1 MKVSFADTF
10 EKVNLLIASSSFAPQ
25 PIRRPVDQIRLS
37 VLEAIA
43 TGRLRPGDRLPS
55 EAEQA
60 RGFQVSRATVREA
73 LRSLAEAGLVSTVRG
88 RGGGSFVNRLDS
100 GPAERSLS
108 EAMGLLL
115 HVDAISVGELLEA
128 RRALEGTCARLA
140 AARHNPPDLAA
151 MAGTLERA
159 RDESLSADVWL
170 SLDID
175 FHRAVAESASNRVLL
190 VPLAALHALVQPRLN
205 EAILP
210 LIDRSEINAQH
221 QAIHDSIGS
230 RDVSGAGAAVDRHLD
245 HLDHLYR
252 AAGVV

>member
-1 MKVSFADTF
+1 MTAQ
-10 EKVNLLIASSSFAPQ
+10 SSFAPQ
-25 PIRRPVDQIRLS
+25 PIRRPVEQIRLS

-43 TGRLRPGDRLPS
+43 TGRLRPGDRLPP

-60 RGFQVSRATVREA
+60 RGFEVSRATVREA
-73 LRSLAEAGLVSTVRG
+73 LRSLADAGLISTVRG
-88 RGGGSFVNRLDS
+88 RGGGSFVNRVDS

-115 HVDAISVGELLEA
+115 HVDAINVGELLEA

-140 AARHNPPDLAA
+140 AARRNAPDLAA
-151 MAGTLERA
+151 MAGILEQA
-159 RDESLSADVWL
+159 RDESLSWAIWL

-210 LIDRSEINAQH
+210 LIDRAEINAEH
-221 QAIHDSIGS
+221 QAIHDAIHS
-230 RDVSGAGAAVDRHLD
+230 RDVRDAGEAVDRHLD
-245 HLDHLYR
+245 HLERLYR
-252 AAGVV
+252 ELGVL

>member
-1 MKVSFADTF
+1 MTAP
-10 EKVNLLIASSSFAPQ
+10 SSFAPE
-25 PIRRPVDQIRLS
+25 PIRRPVDQIRVSL
-37 VLEAIA
+37 LEAIA

-73 LRSLAEAGLVSTVRG
+73 LRSLAEAGLISTVRG
-88 RGGGSFVNRLDS
+88 RGGGSFVNRVDS

-115 HVDAISVGELLEA
+115 HVDAISVDELLEA

-140 AARHNPPDLAA
+140 AARRNPPDLAA
-151 MAGTLERA
+151 MARILERA
-159 RDESLSADVWL
+159 RDESLSTEVWL

-175 FHRAVAESASNRVLL
+175 FHRAVAESSSNRVLL
-190 VPLAALHALVQPRLN
+190 VPLAALHTLVQPRLN
-205 EAILP
+205 EVIVP

-221 QAIHDSIGS
+221 QAIHDAIHGH
-230 RDVSGAGAAVDRHLD
+230 DAGAAGAAVDRHLD
-245 HLDHLYR
+245 HLEQLYR
-252 AAGVV
+252 AAGVL

>member
-1 MKVSFADTF
+1 LTA
-10 EKVNLLIASSSFAPQ
+10 FAPQ
-25 PIRRPVDQIRLS
+25 PIRRPVEQIRLS

-88 RGGGSFVNRLDS
+88 RGGGSFVNRVDS
-100 GPAERSLS
+100 GPAERHLS

-115 HVDAISVGELLEA
+115 HVDAISVDELLEA

-140 AARHNPPDLAA
+140 AARRNPPDLAA
-151 MAGTLERA
+151 MAGILARA
-159 RDESLSADVWL
+159 RDESLSAEDWL
-170 SLDID
+170 TLDID
-175 FHRAVAESASNRVLL
+175 FHRAVAESSSNRVLL
-190 VPLAALHALVQPRLN
+190 VPLAALHTLVQPRLN

-221 QAIHDSIGS
+221 QAIHDAIRG
-230 RDVSGAGAAVDRHLD
+230 RDVSGAIGAVDRHLD
-245 HLDHLYR
+245 HLEQLYR
-252 AAGVV
+252 ESGVL

>member
-1 MKVSFADTF
+1 VS
-10 EKVNLLIASSSFAPQ
+10 L
-25 PIRRPVDQIRLS
+25 
-37 VLEAIA
+37 LEAIA

-73 LRSLAEAGLVSTVRG
+73 LRSLAEAGLISTVRG
-88 RGGGSFVNRLDS
+88 RGGGSFVNRVDS
-100 GPAERSLS
+100 GPAERNLS

-115 HVDAISVGELLEA
+115 HVDAISIDELLEA

-140 AARHNPPDLAA
+140 AARRNPPDLAA
-151 MAGTLERA
+151 MARILERA
-159 RDESLSADVWL
+159 RDESLSWEVWL

-175 FHRAVAESASNRVLL
+175 FHRAVAESSSNRVLL

-205 EAILP
+205 DAITP

-221 QAIHDSIGS
+221 QAIHDAIHCH
-230 RDVSGAGAAVDRHLD
+230 DVSAAGAAVDRHLD
-245 HLDHLYR
+245 HLERLYR
-252 AAGVV
+252 KSGVL

>member
-1 MKVSFADTF
+1 MTAP
-10 EKVNLLIASSSFAPQ
+10 SSFAPE
-25 PIRRPVDQIRLS
+25 PIRRPVDQIRVSL
-37 VLEAIA
+37 LEAIA

-73 LRSLAEAGLVSTVRG
+73 LRSLAEAGLISTVRG
-88 RGGGSFVNRLDS
+88 RGGGSFVNRVDS

-115 HVDAISVGELLEA
+115 HVDAISVDELLEA

-140 AARHNPPDLAA
+140 AARRNPPDLAA
-151 MAGTLERA
+151 MARILERA
-159 RDESLSADVWL
+159 RDESLSTEVWL

-175 FHRAVAESASNRVLL
+175 FHRAVAESSSNRVLL
-190 VPLAALHALVQPRLN
+190 VPLAALHTLVQPRLN
-205 EAILP
+205 EVIVP

-221 QAIHDSIGS
+221 QAIHDAIHGH
-230 RDVSGAGAAVDRHLD
+230 DAGAAGAAVDRHLD
-245 HLDHLYR
+245 HLERLYR
-252 AAGVV
+252 RSGVL

>member
-1 MKVSFADTF
+1 MTAP
-10 EKVNLLIASSSFAPQ
+10 SSFAPQ

-55 EAEQA
+55 ETEQA
-60 RGFQVSRATVREA
+60 HGFQVSRATVREA
-73 LRSLAEAGLVSTVRG
+73 LRSLADAGLVSTVRG

-100 GPAERSLS
+100 GPAERNLS

-140 AARHNPPDLAA
+140 AARRNPPDLAA
-151 MAGTLERA
+151 MAGILEQA
-159 RDESLSADVWL
+159 RDESLSAEVWL

-175 FHRAVAESASNRVLL
+175 FHRTVAESASNRVLL

-210 LIDRSEINAQH
+210 LIDRAEINAQH
-221 QAIHDSIGS
+221 QAIHDAIRG

-245 HLDHLYR
+245 HLERLYR
-252 AAGVV
+252 EAGVL